1 MIPMNDKQREDVIKF
16 LYDIAK
22 LTYTG
27 LIIGGIISPKG
38 LLWIHI
44 VFGICISL
52 VLFAIAYLLR
62 KE

>member
-1 MIPMNDKQREDVIKF
+1 MNEKQREDVIKF

-44 VFGICISL
+44 VCGACVSVIFF
-52 VLFAIAYLLR
+52 VIAYTLR